1 MKYKVSYVIGDEETP
16 GIIRTRDTMPRV
28 GDIVHIEGGVYVVQE
43 VMELSKQAPD
53 RAYILAKVIREPAP
67 AAHA

>member
-1 MKYKVSYVIGDEETP
+1 MKYKVSYVIGDDETP

-53 RAYILAKVIREPAP
+53 RTYILAKVDRTPPP

>member
-1 MKYKVSYVIGDEETP
+1 MQYKVSYVIGDEETP

-28 GDIVHIEGGVYVVQE
+28 GDVVHIEGGVYVVQE
-43 VMELSKQAPD
+43 VMELSRQAPN
-53 RAYILAKVIREPAP
+53 RMYILAKVNRKPAA